1 MAVFTVLSTTVS
13 VELELDESSVVTEDV
28 CCSATMSLDDGS
40 SSAATA
46 AGFGSVLP
54 TRVQGG
60 GDGVVRDVLV
70 VTALG
75 ELDLL
80 LLQFSALPKAGS
92 SITDNLAGLART
104 GPDDSLRS
112 SSCLA

>member
-1 MAVFTVLSTTVS
+1 
-13 VELELDESSVVTEDV
+13 
-28 CCSATMSLDDGS
+28 MSLDDGS

-80 LLQFSALPKAGS
+80 LLLQFSALPKAGS